1 MNTSRFTFASVIGGV
16 RFALLRDGVSRVPS
30 NATCRADH
38 RAPGAWIFCRPT
50 SRPGLSE
57 RRGVAQSDA
66 GRRTELAA
74 AASGS
79 RGSPNSAMTCYPTIR
94 RPSPHGG

>member
-1 MNTSRFTFASVIGGV
+1 MNASRFTFASVMGGV
-16 RFALLRDGVSRVPS
+16 HFALLRDGVSRVPS
-30 NATCRADH
+30 NATCRPDR
-38 RAPGAWIFCRPT
+38 RAPGAWILCQPT

-66 GRRTELAA
+66 GRQTELAA
-74 AASGS
+74 AASGR
-79 RGSPNSAMTCYPTIR
+79 RGSPNSAMTCYPAIR